1 MESTLHR
8 QLKEEYAD
16 EQSDVEVP
24 FGKYRID
31 VVRDGQLIEIQHAS
45 LSAIRDKVARLV
57 KKHPVL
63 VVKPIIVRR
72 QLVKLNRKR
81 GKEVSRRLSP
91 KRGSLWDLFDELI
104 YFTRVFPHPNLSIE
118 VPMIDIEEYRYPGH
132 GRRRRWR
139 RRDHVVQDRRLV
151 QIHDRYQF
159 HRPADFCRLLPDSL
173 PSPFHTGQLAE
184 ALDVQRW
191 VAQRIAYC
199 FRHMEV
205 AKQVGKQGN
214 AWLYELCA
222 KRAKK
227 KPSRRKALKI
237 LSK

>member
-8 QLKEEYAD
+8 QLKDEYAD
-16 EQSDVEVP
+16 ETSEIEVP

-31 VVRDGQLIEIQHAS
+31 VVRDGQLIEIQQAS
-45 LSAIRDKVARLV
+45 LSSIRDKIGKLV

-72 QLVKLNRKR
+72 QLVKLKSKE
-81 GKEVSRRLSP
+81 GKEVERRLSP
-91 KRGSLWDLFDELI
+91 KRGKLWDLFDELV
-104 YFTRVFPHPNLSIE
+104 YFTRVFPHRNLSLE
-118 VPMIDIEEYRYPGH
+118 VPLIDIEEYRYPGH

-139 RRDHVVQDRRLV
+139 KRDHVVQDRKLV
-151 QIHDRYQF
+151 TIHETYTFDG
-159 HRPADFCRLLPDSL
+159 PKDFCRLLPKSL

-184 ALDVQRW
+184 AIGVDRW

-205 AKQVGKQGN
+205 ANQVGKKGN
-214 AWLYELCA
+214 AWLYELTSKPGIK
-222 KRAKK
+222 KRV
-227 KPSRRKALKI
+227 RRKKLKI
-237 LSK
+237 LSA